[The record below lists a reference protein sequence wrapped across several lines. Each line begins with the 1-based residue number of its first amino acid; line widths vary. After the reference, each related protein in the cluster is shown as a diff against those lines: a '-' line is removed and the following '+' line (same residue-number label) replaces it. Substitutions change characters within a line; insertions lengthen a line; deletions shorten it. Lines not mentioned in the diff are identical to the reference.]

1 MAGEESLNAP
11 RVTDHSTVAL
21 RAAPR
26 ESGGVSPTSAATNA
40 NTKLLRV
47 ILARKVA
54 SQRAVGQP
62 LLRLCYRTCNSMLSL
77 WLLNSGAYMH
87 WISATPVWYWPRNW
101 TRVEYSKTYVPLG
114 R

>member
-1 MAGEESLNAP
+1 MAGEESLNVP
-11 RVTDHSTVAL
+11 TVTDHSTVAL
-21 RAAPR
+21 RTAPR

-87 WISATPVWYWPRNW
+87 WISATPKALSCRCGS
-101 TRVEYSKTYVPLG
+101 TSE
-114 R
+114 